1 MCGDKN
7 IISPINFT
15 EICSVYGCRTLLFS
29 NETVIV
35 NPGNNTALARSSL
48 LPCSKFFQQN
58 LTNINRVTGYFKNRK
73 WNPLLCSHS
82 LDSIKS
88 LLTPLKNKVVYFF
101 GDSTIRQFFM
111 LVSSK
116 LGMKIEGPD
125 SKKIWQQPK
134 IARTYPRQANN
145 ITMYYRAHGPPLRN
159 PGPPNTRPY
168 ISDSILG
175 ISVGGQDVLVIF
187 NVGAHFYQHHPSF
200 YIHRIRG
207 IRTAIEE
214 HHKVFPETRFI
225 VRGLNVVEHA
235 DEWSIYRLNR
245 LLRETFH
252 EMKNV
257 LFLNL
262 WDLTTVWPL
271 DVNHPD
277 KETLVQETLLMFGHV
292 VS

>member
-1 MCGDKN
+1 MNAKG
-7 IISPINFT
+7 P
-15 EICSVYGCRTLLFS
+15 
-29 NETVIV
+29 
-35 NPGNNTALARSSL
+35 
-48 LPCSKFFQQN
+48 
-58 LTNINRVTGYFKNRK
+58 
-73 WNPLLCSHS
+73 
-82 LDSIKS
+82 DSIK
-88 LLTPLKNKVVYFF
+88 V
-101 GDSTIRQFFM
+101 
-111 LVSSK
+111 
-116 LGMKIEGPD
+116 
-125 SKKIWQQPK
+125 WQQPK
-134 IARTYPRQANN
+134 IARTDPHQANN

-175 ISVGGQDVLVIF
+175 IPVGGQNVLVIF
-187 NVGAHFYQHHPSF
+187 NVGSHLYQHHPSF

-214 HHKVFPETRFI
+214 HHKIFPETRFI

-245 LLRETFH
+245 LLRETFYK
-252 EMKNV
+252 MKNV

-271 DVNHPD
+271 DTYHPD
-277 KETLVQETLLMFGHV
+277 EETLVEEALYMFGHV